1 LAVIYIKST
10 NANFAHQMSTSE
22 FGHHTMA
29 KSIKVSV
36 ISEQENGA
44 LQNM

>member
-1 LAVIYIKST
+1 MQKKMKNKKKYHT
-10 NANFAHQMSTSE
+10 
-22 FGHHTMA
+22 GHHTMA
-29 KSIKVSV
+29 KGIKVSV